1 MVDSLVKFGS
11 VFRSVYFIL
20 FLICWRLCLIIVETG
35 K

>member
-11 VFRSVYFIL
+11 LFRSVYLIL